1 MKSAPH
7 WSCGAFF
14 VVRIF
19 LLSAPAS
26 AGASSALFLRYATGA
41 CGRAVALAALRAVQR
56 FIESWRWY
64 RLRSNRKGDRPPAAT
79 RPKGV

>member
-14 VVRIF
+14 VVRAF
-19 LLSAPAS
+19 LFCAPAS
-26 AGASSALFLRYATGA
+26 AGASSALLLRCATGA
-41 CGRAVALAALRAVQR
+41 CGRTVALAALRAVQR
-56 FIESWRWY
+56 FIESWRWC